1 MPRGLFFVKALL
13 LISGLLLSVSIL
25 ASDLTADID
34 SPDSTTRGSEASDLD
49 TSDLDT
55 SSAQDTNDVV
65 GDLNTDADNVVPL
78 ETVHGLSLY
87 DSPELPTDFRYFPHV
102 NPQAPK
108 GGTIT
113 HTAVGGS
120 FDSTNPFIIRGTPA
134 TGISQIYDTLM
145 ASNPGEPFSL
155 YGLLAEGVRL
165 DPDRQWMEFDLRPE
179 ARFQDGEPVT
189 AYDVVFSLNLLR
201 EEGNP
206 FYASYYAGVEEAIAL
221 NEHQVRF
228 TFNDSESR
236 ELPLIIAQLPILPR
250 HYWEPREFT
259 SPTLV
264 AHPGSGPY
272 RISEVDP
279 GRRIVYQRDEDYW
292 GKDLPVNVGRYNID
306 RIIYDY
312 YRDRDIAWEAFKA
325 GLTDFRIDAR
335 AATWAIGYNFPA
347 YEEGLV
353 KRLTVP
359 DVNPSMMQAFVFN
372 LRKEKFQ
379 DPRVREALSLT
390 FDFPWLNTNIFYNT
404 YRRTESF
411 FQNSEM
417 EAIGLPS
424 QQELALLEPYR
435 KELLASHGSD
445 RLFTEPLPINEPANL
460 RERLRKALDLLRE
473 AGYQV
478 DDGALVNQQTGQPL
492 SLEVLLYDSG
502 LERVVQPMLRNMA
515 RLGVQTSLRIV
526 DINQYLNRQR
536 NYDYDIVISHF
547 PQSNNP
553 GNEQRDFWTSAAAEA
568 PQSRNRMSLAHPA
581 VDALVEELIR
591 ADGREQLDTTAKAL
605 DRVLRWGFY
614 VIPHYHSGETRIA
627 VWDKFGY
634 PEPFPEYAMDMDA
647 WWVDTDREAE
657 LQRRH
662 RRR

>member
-1 MPRGLFFVKALL
+1 MLRGVLFVKTF
-13 LISGLLLSVSIL
+13 LIVSCLLLSVS
-25 ASDLTADID
+25 ASA
-34 SPDSTTRGSEASDLD
+34 SE
-49 TSDLDT
+49 
-55 SSAQDTNDVV
+55 
-65 GDLNTDADNVVPL
+65 TDADLSDAMGSSSLTPTDTLPPNSAPI

-87 DSPELPTDFRYFPHV
+87 DSPELPADFAYFPHV

-108 GGTIT
+108 GGSIT
-113 HTAVGGS
+113 HTAVGSS

-145 ASNPGEPFSL
+145 VSNPGEPFSV

-165 DPDRQWMEFDLRPE
+165 DPDRRWIEFDLRPE

-189 AYDVVFSLNLLR
+189 AYDVVFSFNLLR

-206 FYASYYAGVEEAIAL
+206 FYASYYADVEKAEAL

-228 TFNDSESR
+228 EFNSSESR
-236 ELPLIIAQLPILPR
+236 ELPLIVTQLPILPR
-250 HYWEPREFT
+250 HYWEPRDF
-259 SPTLV
+259 SAPTL
-264 AHPGSGPY
+264 ARHPGSGPY

-306 RIIYDY
+306 RVIYDY

-325 GLTDFRIDAR
+325 GLTDFRTDAR
-335 AATWAIGYNFPA
+335 AATWAIGYDFPA
-347 YEEGLV
+347 YREGLV
-353 KRLTVP
+353 KRITVP
-359 DVNPSMMQAFVFN
+359 DVNPSLMQAFVFN
-372 LRKEKFQ
+372 LREEKFQ

-390 FDFPWLNTNIFYNT
+390 FDFPWLNTNIFYNA
-404 YRRTESF
+404 YQRTESY

-417 EAIGLPS
+417 EAVGLPS
-424 QQELALLEPYR
+424 EEELALLEPYR
-435 KELLASHGSD
+435 EELLASHRSE
-445 RLFTEPLPINEPANL
+445 RLFTDPLPIDQPTDL
-460 RERLRKALDLLRE
+460 RERLRKALDLLNE

-478 DDGALVNQQTGQPL
+478 VDGVLVHSETGQPL
-492 SLEVLLYDSG
+492 SLEVMLYDAA

-515 RLGVQTSLRIV
+515 RLGVQTSIRIV

-553 GNEQRDFWTSAAAEA
+553 GNEQRDYWSSAAAEA
-568 PQSRNRMSLAHPA
+568 PQSRNRMALAHPA
-581 VDALVEELIR
+581 VDALIEDIVSADSREEL
-591 ADGREQLDTTAKAL
+591 DTATRAL

-614 VIPHYHSGETRIA
+614 TIPHYHSGETRIA

-634 PEPFPEYAMDMDA
+634 QEPFPAYGMDLDS
-647 WWVDTDREAE
+647 WWVDTEREAQ
-657 LQRRH
+657 LQRRN
-662 RRR
+662 

>member
-1 MPRGLFFVKALL
+1 MPRGLLFAKALL
-13 LISGLLLSVSIL
+13 LLSGLLVTVSLL
-25 ASDLTADID
+25 ASQVTVT
-34 SPDSTTRGSEASDLD
+34 PDASNRP
-49 TSDLDT
+49 SG
-55 SSAQDTNDVV
+55 NDVV
-65 GDLNTDADNVVPL
+65 GDLNTDANNVVPV

-87 DSPELPTDFRYFPHV
+87 DSPALPADFPYFPHV

-145 ASNPGEPFSL
+145 ASNPNEPFSL

-165 DPDRQWMEFDLRPE
+165 DPDREWIEFDLRPE

-221 NEHQVRF
+221 NEQQVRF
-228 TFNDSESR
+228 TFNDTDSR

-250 HYWEPREFT
+250 HYWEPRKFT
-259 SPTLV
+259 SPTLA

-279 GRRIVYQRDEDYW
+279 GRRIVYQRDDDYW
-292 GKDLPVNVGRYNID
+292 GKDLPVNIGRYNID
-306 RIIYDY
+306 RVVYDY

-325 GLTDFRIDAR
+325 GLTDFRTDAR
-335 AATWAIGYNFPA
+335 AATWAIGYDFPA
-347 YEEGLV
+347 YEQGLV

-390 FDFPWLNTNIFYNT
+390 FDFPWLNTNIFYDT

-417 EAIGLPS
+417 EATGLPS
-424 QQELALLEPYR
+424 EEELALLEPF
-435 KELLASHGSD
+435 KDELIASHGSD
-445 RLFTEPLPINEPANL
+445 RLFTEPLPIDQPSDL
-460 RERLRKALDLLRE
+460 RERLHKALELLRE
-473 AGYQV
+473 AGYRV
-478 DDGALVNQQTGQPL
+478 EDGILVNQQTGRPL

-581 VDALVEELIR
+581 VDALVEAIIR
-591 ADGREQLDTTAKAL
+591 ADGREALDTATRAL

-627 VWDKFGY
+627 IWDKFGY
-634 PEPFPEYAMDMDA
+634 PEPFPQYAMDLDA
-647 WWVDTDREAE
+647 WWVDTEREAE
-657 LQRRH
+657 LQRRQ

>member
-1 MPRGLFFVKALL
+1 MPRGVLFTKVLL
-13 LISGLLLSVSIL
+13 LASGLLLSLPLL
-25 ASDLTADID
+25 AS
-34 SPDSTTRGSEASDLD
+34 E
-49 TSDLDT
+49 
-55 SSAQDTNDVV
+55 NDVEI
-65 GDLNTDADNVVPL
+65 NTATPV

-87 DSPELPTDFRYFPHV
+87 DSPQLPADFAYFPHV
-102 NPQAPK
+102 NPSAPK

-113 HTAVGGS
+113 RTAVGGS

-134 TGISQIYDTLM
+134 TGISHIYDSLM
-145 ASNPGEPFSL
+145 VSNPGEPFSL
-155 YGLLAEGVRL
+155 YGLLASGVRL
-165 DPDRQWMEFDLRPE
+165 APERRWIEFDLRPE

-206 FYASYYAGVEEAIAL
+206 FYSSYYAGVERAVAL
-221 NEHQVRF
+221 NDHQVRF
-228 TFNDSESR
+228 EFNDTESR
-236 ELPLIIAQLPILPR
+236 ELPLIVAQLPILPR
-250 HYWEPREFT
+250 HYWEPRDFS
-259 SPTLV
+259 SPTLD

-279 GRRIVYQRDEDYW
+279 GRRIVFQRDDNYW

-306 RIIYDY
+306 HVVYDY

-325 GLTDFRIDAR
+325 GLTDFRTDAR
-335 AATWAIGYNFPA
+335 AATWAIGYDNFPA
-347 YEEGLV
+347 YQDGLI
-353 KRLTVP
+353 KRITVP

-390 FDFPWLNTNIFYNT
+390 FDFPWLNTNIFYGT

-417 EAIGLPS
+417 EAVGTPS
-424 QQELALLEPYR
+424 AEELALLEPFR
-435 KELLASHGSD
+435 EALIDSHHSE
-445 RLFTEPLPINEPANL
+445 RLFTDPLPIEHPTEL
-460 RERLRKALDLLRE
+460 RERLRLALDLLRD
-473 AGYQV
+473 AGYRV
-478 DDGALVNQQTGQPL
+478 EDGVLVHGETGRPL
-492 SLEVLLYDSG
+492 TLEVLLYDSG

-526 DINQYLNRQR
+526 DINQYLNRVR
-536 NYDYDIVISHF
+536 SYDYDMVISHF

-568 PQSRNRMSLAHPA
+568 PQSRNRMALAHPA
-581 VDALVEELIR
+581 VDALVEQLIR
-591 ADGREQLDTTAKAL
+591 ADDRETLDTITQAL

-634 PEPFPEYAMDMDA
+634 PEPFPAYAMDLDA
-647 WWVDTDREAE
+647 WWVNTDREAE

>member
-1 MPRGLFFVKALL
+1 MAGNSLTPAG
-13 LISGLLLSVSIL
+13 SVASNNTSI
-25 ASDLTADID
+25 
-34 SPDSTTRGSEASDLD
+34 
-49 TSDLDT
+49 
-55 SSAQDTNDVV
+55 Q
-65 GDLNTDADNVVPL
+65 
-78 ETVHGLSLY
+78 TVHGLSLY
-87 DSPELPTDFRYFPHV
+87 DSPELPADFAYFPHV
-102 NPQAPK
+102 NPLAPK

-113 HTAVGGS
+113 HTAVGSS

-134 TGISQIYDTLM
+134 TGVGQIYDTLM
-145 ASNPGEPFSL
+145 TSNPGEPFSV

-165 DPDRQWMEFDLRPE
+165 DPDREWIEFDLRPE

-189 AYDVVFSLNLLR
+189 AYDVVFSFNLLR

-206 FYASYYAGVEEAIAL
+206 FYASYYAGVDNAIAL

-228 TFNDSESR
+228 EFSSTESR
-236 ELPLIIAQLPILPR
+236 ELPLIVTQLPILPR
-250 HYWEPREFT
+250 HYWEPRDFT
-259 SPTLV
+259 APTL
-264 AHPGSGPY
+264 ATHPGSGPY
-272 RISEVDP
+272 RISDVDP
-279 GRRIVYQRDEDYW
+279 GRRIVYQRDDDYW

-306 RIIYDY
+306 HVVYDY

-325 GLTDFRIDAR
+325 GLTDFRTDAR
-335 AATWAIGYNFPA
+335 AATWAIGYDFPA
-347 YEEGLV
+347 YREGLV
-353 KRLTVP
+353 KRITVP
-359 DVNPSMMQAFVFN
+359 DVNPSLMQAFVFN

-390 FDFPWLNTNIFYNT
+390 FDFPWLNTNIFYNA
-404 YRRTESF
+404 YQRTESY

-417 EAIGLPS
+417 QADGLPS
-424 QQELALLEPYR
+424 EEELALLEPYR
-435 KELLASHGSD
+435 EELLASHRSD
-445 RLFTEPLPINEPANL
+445 RIFTDALPIDQPTDL
-460 RERLRKALDLLRE
+460 RERLRRALDLLHE

-478 DDGALVNQQTGQPL
+478 EDGTLVHTETGKPL
-492 SLEVLLYDSG
+492 QLEVLLYDAS

-515 RLGVQTSLRIV
+515 RLGVETTMRIV

-536 NYDYDIVISHF
+536 SYDYDIVISHF

-553 GNEQRDFWTSAAAEA
+553 GNEQRDFWSSEAAKA
-568 PQSRNRMSLAHPA
+568 PQSRNRMALAHPA
-581 VDALVEELIR
+581 VDALIEDIIS
-591 ADGREQLDTTAKAL
+591 ADNREKLDTATRAL

-614 VIPHYHSGETRIA
+614 TVPHYHSGETRIA

-634 PEPFPEYAMDMDA
+634 QEPFPEYAMDLDA

>member
-1 MPRGLFFVKALL
+1 
-13 LISGLLLSVSIL
+13 SVDRNS
-25 ASDLTADID
+25 
-34 SPDSTTRGSEASDLD
+34 
-49 TSDLDT
+49 
-55 SSAQDTNDVV
+55 VV
-65 GDLNTDADNVVPL
+65 GDLNTDENNVVPV

-87 DSPELPTDFRYFPHV
+87 DSPELPEDFAYFPHV
-102 NPQAPK
+102 NPHAPK

-113 HTAVGGS
+113 HTAVGAS
-120 FDSTNPFIIRGTPA
+120 FDSINPFIIRGTPA
-134 TGISQIYDTLM
+134 SGISQIYDTLM
-145 ASNPGEPFSL
+145 ASNPDEPFSL

-165 DPDRQWMEFDLRPE
+165 DPDRHWIEFDLRPE

-189 AYDVVFSLNLLR
+189 AYDVVFTLNLLR
-201 EEGNP
+201 EKGNP
-206 FYASYYAGVEEAIAL
+206 FYASYYAGVEEVIAL

-228 TFNDSESR
+228 TFNDTESR

-250 HYWEPREFT
+250 HYWEQHEFT

-272 RISEVDP
+272 RISDVDP
-279 GRRIVYQRDEDYW
+279 GRRITFQRDENYW

-306 RIIYDY
+306 RIVYDY

-325 GLTDFRIDAR
+325 GLTDFREDAR
-335 AATWAIGYNFPA
+335 AATWAIGYDFPA

-353 KRLTVP
+353 KRLTIP

-372 LRKEKFQ
+372 LRQQKFQ

-390 FDFPWLNTNIFYNT
+390 FDFPWLNTNIFYDA
-404 YRRTESF
+404 YKRTESF

-417 EAIGLPS
+417 EATGLPS
-424 QQELALLEPYR
+424 EEELALLEPLR
-435 KELLASHGSD
+435 EELESSLHSD
-445 RLFTEPLPINEPANL
+445 RLFTEALPINTPTDL
-460 RERLRKALDLLRE
+460 RERLRLALSLLRE
-473 AGYQV
+473 AGYAV
-478 DDGALVNQQTGQPL
+478 EDGVLVNQQTGEPL
-492 SLEVLLYDSG
+492 SLEVLLYDSA

-553 GNEQRDFWTSAAAEA
+553 GNEQRDYWTSAAAEA
-568 PQSRNRMSLAHPA
+568 PQSRNRMSLANPA
-581 VDALVEELIR
+581 IDSLVETLIR
-591 ADGREQLDTTAKAL
+591 ADGRAELDTATRAL

-614 VIPHYHSGETRIA
+614 VIPHYHSGEKRIA

-634 PEPFPEYAMDMDA
+634 REPFPAYGMDLDA
-647 WWVDTDREAE
+647 WWVDTDREIE
-657 LQRRH
+657 LQRR
-662 RRR
+662 R

>member
-1 MPRGLFFVKALL
+1 MPRGVLFTKVLL
-13 LISGLLLSVSIL
+13 LASGLLLSLSLL
-25 ASDLTADID
+25 AS
-34 SPDSTTRGSEASDLD
+34 E
-49 TSDLDT
+49 
-55 SSAQDTNDVV
+55 NDVEI
-65 GDLNTDADNVVPL
+65 NTATPV

-87 DSPELPTDFRYFPHV
+87 NSPQLPADFAYFPHV
-102 NPQAPK
+102 NPSAPK

-113 HTAVGGS
+113 RTAVGGS

-134 TGISQIYDTLM
+134 TGISHIYDSLM
-145 ASNPGEPFSL
+145 VSNPGEPFSL

-165 DPDRQWMEFDLRPE
+165 DPERRWIEFDLRPE

-206 FYASYYAGVEEAIAL
+206 FYSSYYAGVERAVAL
-221 NEHQVRF
+221 NDHQVRF
-228 TFNDSESR
+228 EFNDTDSR
-236 ELPLIIAQLPILPR
+236 ELPLIVAQLPILPR
-250 HYWEPREFT
+250 HYWEPRDFS
-259 SPTLV
+259 SPTLD

-279 GRRIVYQRDEDYW
+279 GRRIVYQRDDNYW

-306 RIIYDY
+306 RVVYEY

-325 GLTDFRIDAR
+325 GLTDFRTDAR
-335 AATWAIGYNFPA
+335 AATWAIGYDNFPA
-347 YEEGLV
+347 YQDGLI
-353 KRLTVP
+353 KRITVP

-379 DPRVREALSLT
+379 DPKVREALSLT
-390 FDFPWLNTNIFYNT
+390 FDFPWLNTNIFYGT

-417 EAIGLPS
+417 EATGTPS
-424 QQELALLEPYR
+424 EEELALLEPFR
-435 KELLASHGSD
+435 EALIDSHHSE
-445 RLFTEPLPINEPANL
+445 RLFTDPLPIEHPTEL
-460 RERLRKALDLLRE
+460 RERLRLALDLLRD
-473 AGYQV
+473 AGYRV
-478 DDGALVNQQTGQPL
+478 EDGVLINTETGRPL
-492 SLEVLLYDSG
+492 TLEVLLYDSG

-526 DINQYLNRQR
+526 DINQYLNRVR
-536 NYDYDIVISHF
+536 SYDYDMVISHF

-568 PQSRNRMSLAHPA
+568 PQSRNRMALAHPA
-581 VDALVEELIR
+581 VDALVEQLIR
-591 ADGREQLDTTAKAL
+591 ADDRETLDTITQAL

-634 PEPFPEYAMDMDA
+634 PEPFPAYAMDLDA
-647 WWVDTDREAE
+647 WWVNTDREAE

>member
-1 MPRGLFFVKALL
+1 MPRGVCVKTL
-13 LISGLLLSVSIL
+13 LIVSCFIMSMSAFAEPTEAEPQPQIMAGNSLTPADSVASNNTSI
-25 ASDLTADID
+25 
-34 SPDSTTRGSEASDLD
+34 
-49 TSDLDT
+49 
-55 SSAQDTNDVV
+55 Q
-65 GDLNTDADNVVPL
+65 
-78 ETVHGLSLY
+78 TVHGLSLY
-87 DSPELPTDFRYFPHV
+87 DSPELPADFAYFPHV
-102 NPQAPK
+102 NPLAPK

-113 HTAVGGS
+113 HTAVGSS

-134 TGISQIYDTLM
+134 TGVGQIYDTLM
-145 ASNPGEPFSL
+145 TSNPSEPFSV

-165 DPDRQWMEFDLRPE
+165 DPDREWIEFDLRPE

-189 AYDVVFSLNLLR
+189 AYDVVFSFNLLR

-206 FYASYYAGVEEAIAL
+206 FYASYYADVDNAIAL

-228 TFNDSESR
+228 EFSSTESR
-236 ELPLIIAQLPILPR
+236 ELPLIVTQLPILPR
-250 HYWEPREFT
+250 HYWEPRDFAA
-259 SPTLV
+259 PTLT

-272 RISEVDP
+272 RISDVDP
-279 GRRIVYQRDEDYW
+279 GRRIVYQRDDDYW

-306 RIIYDY
+306 RVVYDY

-325 GLTDFRIDAR
+325 GLTDFRTDAR
-335 AATWAIGYNFPA
+335 AATWAIGYDFPA
-347 YEEGLV
+347 YREGLV
-353 KRLTVP
+353 KRITVP
-359 DVNPSMMQAFVFN
+359 NVNPSLMQAFVFN

-379 DPRVREALSLT
+379 DPRVREALSLA
-390 FDFPWLNTNIFYNT
+390 FDFPWLNTNIFYNA
-404 YRRTESF
+404 YQRTESY

-417 EAIGLPS
+417 QADGLPS
-424 QQELALLEPYR
+424 EEELALLEPYR
-435 KELLASHGSD
+435 EELLASHRSE
-445 RLFTEPLPINEPANL
+445 RIFTDALPIDQPTDL
-460 RERLRKALDLLRE
+460 RERLRRALELLNE

-478 DDGALVNQQTGQPL
+478 EDGVLVHTETGKPL
-492 SLEVLLYDSG
+492 QLEVLLYDAS

-515 RLGVQTSLRIV
+515 RLGVQTTMRIV

-536 NYDYDIVISHF
+536 SYDYDIVISHF

-553 GNEQRDFWTSAAAEA
+553 GNEQRDFWSSEAAKA
-568 PQSRNRMSLAHPA
+568 PQSRNRMALAHPA
-581 VDALVEELIR
+581 VDALIEDIISAES
-591 ADGREQLDTTAKAL
+591 REKLDTATRAL

-614 VIPHYHSGETRIA
+614 TIPHYHSGETRIA

-634 PEPFPEYAMDMDA
+634 QEPFPKYAMDLDA

>member
-1 MPRGLFFVKALL
+1 MARSVMLKNTVLLISALL
-13 LISGLLLSVSIL
+13 LSCSLW
-25 ASDLTADID
+25 ASEERAATA
-34 SPDSTTRGSEASDLD
+34 TEAP
-49 TSDLDT
+49 
-55 SSAQDTNDVV
+55 V
-65 GDLNTDADNVVPL
+65 

-87 DSPELPTDFRYFPHV
+87 DSPALPDDFAYFPHV

-108 GGTIT
+108 GGSIT

-145 ASNPGEPFSL
+145 ASNPNEPFSL
-155 YGLLAEGVRL
+155 YGLVAEGVRL
-165 DPDRQWMEFDLRPE
+165 DPERRWMEFDLRE
-179 ARFQDGEPVT
+179 QARFQDGEPLT
-189 AYDVVFSLNLLR
+189 AYDVVFTFDLLR
-201 EEGNP
+201 EQGNP
-206 FYASYYAGVEEAIAL
+206 FYASYYAGVEKAIAL

-228 TFNDSESR
+228 EFNDTESR
-236 ELPLIIAQLPILPR
+236 ELPLIVAQLPILPR
-250 HYWEPREFT
+250 HYWEPRDFST
-259 SPTLV
+259 PTLA

-279 GRRIVYQRDEDYW
+279 GRRIVYQRDDDYW

-306 RIIYDY
+306 RVVYEY

-347 YEEGLV
+347 YRDGLI
-353 KRLTVP
+353 KRITVP

-390 FDFPWLNTNIFYNT
+390 FDFPWLNTNIFYDT
-404 YRRTESF
+404 YARTESF

-417 EAIGLPS
+417 EAVGKPS
-424 QQELALLEPYR
+424 EEELALLEPYR
-435 KELLASHGSD
+435 DELLASHQSD
-445 RLFTEPLPINEPANL
+445 RLFTAPLPIEHPTEL
-460 RERLRKALDLLRE
+460 RERLRLALELLRE
-473 AGYQV
+473 AGYRV
-478 DDGALVNQQTGQPL
+478 EDGVLVSDAGRPL
-492 SLEVLLYDSG
+492 SLEVLLYDAG

-515 RLGVQTSLRIV
+515 RLGIQTSMRIV
-526 DINQYLNRQR
+526 DINQYLNRVR
-536 NYDYDIVISHF
+536 DYDYDMVISHF

-553 GNEQRDFWTSAAAEA
+553 GNEQRDYWTSAAAEA
-568 PQSRNRMSLAHPA
+568 PQSRNRMALSHPA
-581 VDALVEELIR
+581 VDALVEDLIR
-591 ADGREQLDTTAKAL
+591 ADDRESLDTATRAL

-634 PEPFPEYAMDMDA
+634 PEPFPDYAMDLDA
-647 WWVDTDREAE
+647 WWVDTEREAA
-657 LQRRH
+657 LQQRL

>member
-1 MPRGLFFVKALL
+1 MPRGVLFTKVLL
-13 LISGLLLSVSIL
+13 LASGLLLSLSLL
-25 ASDLTADID
+25 AS
-34 SPDSTTRGSEASDLD
+34 E
-49 TSDLDT
+49 
-55 SSAQDTNDVV
+55 NDVEI
-65 GDLNTDADNVVPL
+65 NTATPV

-87 DSPELPTDFRYFPHV
+87 NSPQLPADFAYFPHV
-102 NPQAPK
+102 NPSAPK

-113 HTAVGGS
+113 RTAVGGS

-134 TGISQIYDTLM
+134 TGISHIYDSLM
-145 ASNPGEPFSL
+145 VSNPGEPFSL

-165 DPDRQWMEFDLRPE
+165 DPERRWIEFDLRPE

-201 EEGNP
+201 EQGNP
-206 FYASYYAGVEEAIAL
+206 FYSSYYAGVERAVAL
-221 NEHQVRF
+221 NDHQVRF
-228 TFNDSESR
+228 EFNDTESR
-236 ELPLIIAQLPILPR
+236 ELPLIVAQLPILPR
-250 HYWEPREFT
+250 HYWEPRDFS
-259 SPTLV
+259 SPTLD

-279 GRRIVYQRDEDYW
+279 GRRIVYQRDDNYW

-306 RIIYDY
+306 RVVYEY

-325 GLTDFRIDAR
+325 GLTDFRTDAR
-335 AATWAIGYNFPA
+335 AATWAIGYDNFPA
-347 YEEGLV
+347 YQDGLI
-353 KRLTVP
+353 KRITVP
-359 DVNPSMMQAFVFN
+359 DVNPSVMQAFVFN

-379 DPRVREALSLT
+379 DPKVREALSLT
-390 FDFPWLNTNIFYNT
+390 FDFPWLNTNIFYGT

-417 EAIGLPS
+417 EATGTPS
-424 QQELALLEPYR
+424 EEELALLEPFR
-435 KELLASHGSD
+435 EALIDSHHSE
-445 RLFTEPLPINEPANL
+445 RLFTDPLPIEHPTEL
-460 RERLRKALDLLRE
+460 RERLRLALDLLRD
-473 AGYQV
+473 AGYRV
-478 DDGALVNQQTGQPL
+478 EDGVLINSETGRPL
-492 SLEVLLYDSG
+492 TLEVLLYDSG

-526 DINQYLNRQR
+526 DINQYLNRVR
-536 NYDYDIVISHF
+536 SYDYDMVISHF

-568 PQSRNRMSLAHPA
+568 PQSRNRMALAHPA
-581 VDALVEELIR
+581 VDALVEQLIR
-591 ADGREQLDTTAKAL
+591 ADDRETLDTITQAL

-634 PEPFPEYAMDMDA
+634 PEPFPAYAMDLDA
-647 WWVDTDREAE
+647 WWVNTDREAE

>member
-1 MPRGLFFVKALL
+1 MLRSVLFTKALL
-13 LISGLLLSVSIL
+13 LTSGLLLSLSLL
-25 ASDLTADID
+25 AS
-34 SPDSTTRGSEASDLD
+34 E
-49 TSDLDT
+49 
-55 SSAQDTNDVV
+55 NV
-65 GDLNTDADNVVPL
+65 ADNNTSTPV

-87 DSPELPTDFRYFPHV
+87 NSPQLPPDFAYFPHV
-102 NPQAPK
+102 NPSAPK

-120 FDSTNPFIIRGTPA
+120 FDSTNPFIIRGTPV
-134 TGISQIYDTLM
+134 TGIFQIYDSLM

-165 DPDRQWMEFDLRPE
+165 APDRQWIEFDLRPE

-206 FYASYYAGVEEAIAL
+206 FYSSYYSGVERVVAL
-221 NEHQVRF
+221 NDHLVRF
-228 TFNDSESR
+228 EFNDTESR
-236 ELPLIIAQLPILPR
+236 ELPLIVAQLPILPR
-250 HYWEPREFT
+250 HYWEPRDFT
-259 SPTLV
+259 SPTLE

-279 GRRIVYQRDEDYW
+279 GRRIVYQRDDNYW
-292 GKDLPVNVGRYNID
+292 GKHLPVNVGRYNID
-306 RIIYDY
+306 RVVYEY

-325 GLTDFRIDAR
+325 GLTDYRTDAR

-347 YEEGLV
+347 YRDGLI
-353 KRLTVP
+353 KRITVP

-390 FDFPWLNTNIFYNT
+390 FDFPWLNTNIFYDT

-417 EAIGLPS
+417 EAIGTPS
-424 QQELALLEPYR
+424 EEELALLEPFR
-435 KELLASHGSD
+435 EALIDSHHSE
-445 RLFTEPLPINEPANL
+445 RLFTDPLPIEHPTDL
-460 RERLRKALDLLRE
+460 RERLRLALDLLRDASYRIE
-473 AGYQV
+473 NGV
-478 DDGALVNQQTGQPL
+478 LVNSETGRPL
-492 SLEVLLYDSG
+492 TLEVLLYDSG

-526 DINQYLNRQR
+526 DINQYLNRVR
-536 NYDYDIVISHF
+536 SYDYDMVISHF

-553 GNEQRDFWTSAAAEA
+553 GNEQRDYWTSAAAEA
-568 PQSRNRMSLAHPA
+568 PQSRNRMALAHPA
-581 VDALVEELIR
+581 VDALVEQLIR
-591 ADGREQLDTTAKAL
+591 ANDRETLDTIAKAL

-634 PEPFPEYAMDMDA
+634 PEPFPAYAMDLDA
-647 WWVDTDREAE
+647 WWVDAEREAA
-657 LQRRH
+657 LQRRN

>member
-1 MPRGLFFVKALL
+1 MHCGVIVRPVLSVTRFVLLALL
-13 LISGLLLSVSIL
+13 AL
-25 ASDLTADID
+25 ASPYANSDDANSDDANSNTPTPATDGATPIE
-34 SPDSTTRGSEASDLD
+34 TRHA
-49 TSDLDT
+49 
-55 SSAQDTNDVV
+55 
-65 GDLNTDADNVVPL
+65 
-78 ETVHGLSLY
+78 LSLY
-87 DSPELPTDFRYFPHV
+87 GSPALGEEFPHFPHV
-102 NPQAPK
+102 NPDAPK
-108 GGTIT
+108 GGSIK

-134 TGISQIYDTLM
+134 TGVIRIYDTLL
-145 ASNPGEPFSL
+145 ASNPNEPFSL

-165 DPDRQWMEFDLRPE
+165 DPDRQWIEFDIRPE

-189 AYDVVFSLNLLR
+189 ADDVVFSLDLLR

-206 FYASYYAGVEEAIAL
+206 FYSSYYAGVERAVAV

-228 TFNDSESR
+228 ILSDQESR
-236 ELPLIIAQLPILPR
+236 ELPLIIAQLPILPQ
-250 HYWEPREFT
+250 HYWEKHDFT
-259 SPTLV
+259 APTLA

-272 RISEVDP
+272 KIAEVNP
-279 GRRIVYQRDEDYW
+279 GRQIVYQRDEQYW

-306 RIIYDY
+306 RVIYDY

-335 AATWAIGYNFPA
+335 AATWAIGYDFPA

-353 KRLTVP
+353 KRITVP

-390 FDFPWLNTNIFYNT
+390 FDFPWLNTNIFYDT

-411 FQNSEM
+411 FQNSDM
-417 EAIGLPS
+417 EAEGLPS
-424 QQELALLEPYR
+424 EEELALLKPF
-435 KELLASHGSD
+435 KEELIASHGSD
-445 RLFTEPLPINEPANL
+445 RLFTEPLPIQEPTDL
-460 RERLRKALDLLRE
+460 RERLRKALNLLRD
-473 AGYQV
+473 AGYRVEDGILV
-478 DDGALVNQQTGQPL
+478 DKDTQQPL
-492 SLEVLLYDSG
+492 RLEVLLYDSG

-536 NYDYDIVISHF
+536 NFDFDMVISHF

-553 GNEQRDFWTSAAAEA
+553 GNEQRDFWTSDAADS
-568 PQSRNRMSLAHPA
+568 PQSRNRMGLQNPA
-581 VDALVEELIR
+581 VDALVEQLIR
-591 ADGREQLDTTAKAL
+591 ADDRDELNTITQAL

-627 VWDKFGY
+627 IWDKFGY
-634 PEPFPEYAMDMDA
+634 PEPFPKYAMDLDA
-647 WWVDTDREAE
+647 WWVDPEREAA
-657 LQRRH
+657 LQRRL
-662 RRR
+662 RR

>member
-1 MPRGLFFVKALL
+1 MPRGLFFAKTLL
-13 LISGLLLSVSIL
+13 LISGLLFNVSIL
-25 ASDLTADID
+25 ASDAETVASESTSNSD
-34 SPDSTTRGSEASDLD
+34 SSITP
-49 TSDLDT
+49 
-55 SSAQDTNDVV
+55 TNSNVV
-65 GDLNTDADNVVPL
+65 GDLNTDANNVVPI

-87 DSPELPTDFRYFPHV
+87 DSPELPADFPYFPHV

-113 HTAVGGS
+113 HTAVGSS
-120 FDSTNPFIIRGTPA
+120 FDSTNPFIIRGTPV

-145 ASNPGEPFSL
+145 ASNPNEPFSL

-165 DPDRQWMEFDLRPE
+165 DPDRQWIEFDLRPE

-228 TFNDSESR
+228 TFNDTQSR
-236 ELPLIIAQLPILPR
+236 ELPLIVAQLPILPR

-279 GRRIVYQRDEDYW
+279 GRRIVYQRDDDYW
-292 GKDLPVNVGRYNID
+292 GKDLPVNIGRYNID

-325 GLTDFRIDAR
+325 GLTDFRTDAR

-379 DPRVREALSLT
+379 DTRVREALSLT
-390 FDFPWLNTNIFYNT
+390 FDFPWLNTNIFYGT
-404 YRRTESF
+404 YQRTESF

-417 EAIGLPS
+417 EATSLPS
-424 QQELALLEPYR
+424 EEELALLEPFR
-435 KELLASHGSD
+435 EELIASHGSD
-445 RLFTEPLPINEPANL
+445 RLFTQPLPIDEPIEL
-460 RERLRKALDLLRE
+460 RERLRRALDLLRE
-473 AGYQV
+473 AGYSV
-478 DDGALVNQQTGQPL
+478 EDGILVNQQTGRPL
-492 SLEVLLYDSG
+492 NLEVLLYDSG

-568 PQSRNRMSLAHPA
+568 PQSRNRMALAHPA
-581 VDALVEELIR
+581 VDALVEEIIG
-591 ADGREQLDTTAKAL
+591 ANGREELDTATHAL

-627 VWDKFGY
+627 IWDKFGY

-647 WWVDTDREAE
+647 WWVDTAREAQ
-657 LQRRH
+657 LQRRQ
-662 RRR
+662 RGR

>member
-1 MPRGLFFVKALL
+1 MPRGVLFTKVLL
-13 LISGLLLSVSIL
+13 LASGLLLSLSLL
-25 ASDLTADID
+25 AS
-34 SPDSTTRGSEASDLD
+34 E
-49 TSDLDT
+49 
-55 SSAQDTNDVV
+55 NDVEI
-65 GDLNTDADNVVPL
+65 NTATPV

-87 DSPELPTDFRYFPHV
+87 NSPQLPADFAYFPHV
-102 NPQAPK
+102 NPSAPK

-113 HTAVGGS
+113 RTAVGGS

-134 TGISQIYDTLM
+134 TGISHIYDSLM
-145 ASNPGEPFSL
+145 VSNPGEPFSL

-165 DPDRQWMEFDLRPE
+165 DPERRWIEFDLRPE

-206 FYASYYAGVEEAIAL
+206 FYSSYYAGVERAVAL
-221 NEHQVRF
+221 NDHQVRF
-228 TFNDSESR
+228 EFNDTESR
-236 ELPLIIAQLPILPR
+236 ELPLIVAQLPILPR
-250 HYWEPREFT
+250 HYWEPRDFS
-259 SPTLV
+259 SPTLD

-279 GRRIVYQRDEDYW
+279 GRRIVYQRDDNYW

-306 RIIYDY
+306 RVVYEY

-325 GLTDFRIDAR
+325 GLTDFRTDAR
-335 AATWAIGYNFPA
+335 AATWAIGYDNFPA
-347 YEEGLV
+347 YQEGLI
-353 KRLTVP
+353 KRITVP

-379 DPRVREALSLT
+379 DPKVREALSLT
-390 FDFPWLNTNIFYNT
+390 FDFPWLNTNIFYGT

-417 EAIGLPS
+417 EATGTPS
-424 QQELALLEPYR
+424 EEELALLEPFR
-435 KELLASHGSD
+435 EALIDSHHSE
-445 RLFTEPLPINEPANL
+445 RLFTDPLPIEHPTEL
-460 RERLRKALDLLRE
+460 RERLRLALDLLRD
-473 AGYQV
+473 AGYRV
-478 DDGALVNQQTGQPL
+478 EDGVLINTETGRPL
-492 SLEVLLYDSG
+492 TLEVLLYDSG

-526 DINQYLNRQR
+526 DINQYLNRVR
-536 NYDYDIVISHF
+536 SYDYDMVISHF

-568 PQSRNRMSLAHPA
+568 PQSRNRMALAHPA
-581 VDALVEELIR
+581 VDALVEQLIR
-591 ADGREQLDTTAKAL
+591 ADDRETLDTITQAL

-634 PEPFPEYAMDMDA
+634 PEPFPAYAMDLDA
-647 WWVDTDREAE
+647 WWVNTDREAE

>member
-1 MPRGLFFVKALL
+1 MPRGVLFTKVLL
-13 LISGLLLSVSIL
+13 LASGLLLSLSLL
-25 ASDLTADID
+25 AS
-34 SPDSTTRGSEASDLD
+34 E
-49 TSDLDT
+49 
-55 SSAQDTNDVV
+55 NDVEI
-65 GDLNTDADNVVPL
+65 NTATPV

-87 DSPELPTDFRYFPHV
+87 NSPQLPADFAYFPHV
-102 NPQAPK
+102 NPSAPK

-113 HTAVGGS
+113 RTAVGGS

-134 TGISQIYDTLM
+134 TGISHIYDSLM
-145 ASNPGEPFSL
+145 VSNPGEPFSL

-165 DPDRQWMEFDLRPE
+165 DPERRWIEFDLRPE

-206 FYASYYAGVEEAIAL
+206 FYSSYYAGVERAVAL
-221 NEHQVRF
+221 NDHQVRF
-228 TFNDSESR
+228 EFNDTESR
-236 ELPLIIAQLPILPR
+236 ELPLIVAQLPILPR
-250 HYWEPREFT
+250 HYWEPRDFS
-259 SPTLV
+259 SPTLD

-279 GRRIVYQRDEDYW
+279 GRRIVYQRDDNYW

-306 RIIYDY
+306 RVVYEY

-325 GLTDFRIDAR
+325 GLTDFRTDAR
-335 AATWAIGYNFPA
+335 AATWAIGYDNFPA
-347 YEEGLV
+347 YQEGLI
-353 KRLTVP
+353 KRITVP

-379 DPRVREALSLT
+379 DPKVREALSLT
-390 FDFPWLNTNIFYNT
+390 FDFPWLNTNIFYGT

-417 EAIGLPS
+417 EATGTPS
-424 QQELALLEPYR
+424 EEELALLEPFR
-435 KELLASHGSD
+435 EALIDSHHSE
-445 RLFTEPLPINEPANL
+445 RLFTDPLPIEHPTEL
-460 RERLRKALDLLRE
+460 RERLRLALDLLRD
-473 AGYQV
+473 AGYRV
-478 DDGALVNQQTGQPL
+478 EDGVLINSETGRPL
-492 SLEVLLYDSG
+492 TLEVLLYDSG

-526 DINQYLNRQR
+526 DINQYLNRVR
-536 NYDYDIVISHF
+536 SYDYDMVISHF

-568 PQSRNRMSLAHPA
+568 PQSRNRMALAHPA
-581 VDALVEELIR
+581 VDALVEQLIR
-591 ADGREQLDTTAKAL
+591 ADDREMLDTITQAL

-634 PEPFPEYAMDMDA
+634 PEPFPAYAMDLDA
-647 WWVDTDREAE
+647 WWVNTDREAE